1 MSVAALSALL
11 LAFLVADGVR
21 ALDANPDAG
30 LRLPT
35 FIASHMVLQRFP
47 ARAALWGWANPGAN
61 VTVELI
67 YGGVEDLTIRTGA
80 DAGGGAAR
88 TARRLRMESIEPFFG
103 SRVVARAVATADAAG
118 AWHLSLSPQPAGR
131 A

>member
-1 MSVAALSALL
+1 MRVTNACVALGALL
-11 LAFLVADGVR
+11 LANVGVR
-21 ALDANPDAG
+21 ALDADLGVGGRAAPAPDAG

-67 YGGVEDLTIRTGA
+67 YDSVDAGTIRTGA
-80 DAGGGAAR
+80 GGDGGGDGGGAASTR
-88 TARRLRMESIEPFFG
+88 TARRLRMKNVEPF
-103 SRVVARAVATADAAG
+103 SAAG
-118 AWHLSLSPQPAGR
+118 SWQGG
-131 A
+131 